1 MFEDSAKR
9 KRTEL
14 SWIGIMSGLP
24 ICGCEDKS
32 SLWLAEKCLALALH
46 HRELGGWWSLKET
59 THWEEENG
67 SATWCPK
74 KCKVSHL

>member
-14 SWIGIMSGLP
+14 PWIGIMSGLP

-46 HRELGGWWSLKET
+46 HRELGGW
-59 THWEEENG
+59 
-67 SATWCPK
+67 
-74 KCKVSHL
+74 